1 MADSEEQ
8 MIPTPSDFGHF
19 LLERE
24 LGHGGMGGVYLA
36 RDKMLDRE
44 VAIKVMLKSLGEDPK
59 FVERLQLEAQAA
71 ARLNHPNIAQIY
83 SFGTEDGMP
92 YIAMELVSGGSL
104 DKVMAVEKA
113 EIDVVRVMR
122 IGQQMADALSTAADA
137 GLVHGDVKPENV
149 LFDMEGN
156 AKLVDFGLAALQGD
170 SSEIWG
176 TPYYISP
183 EKVRRQKIDYR
194 ADIYS
199 LGATLYHA
207 LTGVPPFDGP
217 DATAT
222 VKARFETAPKKPSEL
237 RAEIPAEVDSI
248 IMRMLE
254 LEPAMRY
261 PTYSSLIGDFK
272 RYLAK
277 AGPERKASVAT
288 GTKIKIK
295 MRRPGSVS
303 TIATGVTAMEVPAPV
318 PELLDDGAAAQEEE
332 EKHLGVGAIVGM
344 AVGGIVLVVLLVVGG
359 LMWYVKAEDAREKRE
374 HSAMIVAKQTQA
386 RDAIKNTLAAVKK
399 FGENFHDLVG
409 KAEKDVA
416 SAISELRPAIPDE
429 IKEKA
434 AAFLVSPPPT
444 KDILEAIAYTNDLY
458 VAAAAAEAAAQN
470 QKAADEKA
478 AAEAKQ
484 ADTNA
489 TAKAAAPAAGT
500 NAVAKA
506 EAKPA
511 GTNAV
516 AKAAAPAAAATNA
529 VAKAE
534 AKAEA
539 KPAAAEEESADSE
552 DAEAKKDAPPAME
565 MPAAVKQF
573 AEVWTD
579 LCFCRASDIRVQ
591 ARVALLLEE
600 GAKAAAIAGD
610 DVATTEKLAKFS
622 RDLVESFDSI
632 KGMKCVEQTQ
642 RKVSAIRMKSASLVK
657 TALTQI
663 QKEVKRMEKIA
674 RDKAEAEAKAAAEE
688 KAAAE
693 HKAKVEEEVA
703 RVQKKFDDDLVPRL
717 KRLEWEAAL
726 RHVATLERDLTTSEA
741 KAALRTAK
749 MKVDYMKGLQTYFVE
764 KSKGF
769 EFKDGS
775 KIADATAKKV
785 SIQKYKRERFKKPA
799 PVGKPHDFEW
809 TRFYG
814 RKEHLGEMNQMLN
827 GLVLKGRETK
837 NLGKL
842 KWSQHMFGAALTL
855 QLLYADVDG
864 ASDMAETFVK
874 RAVKDFDDCRKT
886 AERLFPEV
894 KLEDAE

>member
-1 MADSEEQ
+1 
-8 MIPTPSDFGHF
+8 
-19 LLERE
+19 
-24 LGHGGMGGVYLA
+24 
-36 RDKMLDRE
+36 
-44 VAIKVMLKSLGEDPK
+44 
-59 FVERLQLEAQAA
+59 
-71 ARLNHPNIAQIY
+71 
-83 SFGTEDGMP
+83 
-92 YIAMELVSGGSL
+92 
-104 DKVMAVEKA
+104 
-113 EIDVVRVMR
+113 
-122 IGQQMADALSTAADA
+122 
-137 GLVHGDVKPENV
+137 
-149 LFDMEGN
+149 
-156 AKLVDFGLAALQGD
+156 
-170 SSEIWG
+170 
-176 TPYYISP
+176 
-183 EKVRRQKIDYR
+183 
-194 ADIYS
+194 
-199 LGATLYHA
+199 
-207 LTGVPPFDGP
+207 
-217 DATAT
+217 
-222 VKARFETAPKKPSEL
+222 
-237 RAEIPAEVDSI
+237 
-248 IMRMLE
+248 
-254 LEPAMRY
+254 
-261 PTYSSLIGDFK
+261 
-272 RYLAK
+272 
-277 AGPERKASVAT
+277 
-288 GTKIKIK
+288 
-295 MRRPGSVS
+295 
-303 TIATGVTAMEVPAPV
+303 
-318 PELLDDGAAAQEEE
+318 
-332 EKHLGVGAIVGM
+332 
-344 AVGGIVLVVLLVVGG
+344 
-359 LMWYVKAEDAREKRE
+359 MWYVKAEDAREKRE

-386 RDAIKNTLAAVKK
+386 RTAINNTLAAVKK
-399 FGENFHDLVG
+399 FGENFQGLVG

-416 SAISELRPAIPDE
+416 AAIAEIRPAIPDE

-434 AAFLVSPPPT
+434 ASFLVSPPPT

-489 TAKAAAPAAGT
+489 TANAAAPAAGT

-516 AKAAAPAAAATNA
+516 AKAAAPADAATNA

-539 KPAAAEEESADSE
+539 KPADADGEEADGE
-552 DAEAKKDAPPAME
+552 DAETKKDAPPAME
-565 MPAAVKQF
+565 LPAAIKQF
-573 AEVWTD
+573 AEVWTN

-591 ARVALLLEE
+591 ARIVLLLEE
-600 GAKAAAIAGD
+600 GEKAAAIAGD

-622 RDLVESFDSI
+622 RDLVESFDSV

-642 RKVSAIRMKSASLVK
+642 RKVGAIRMKAASLAK

-674 RDKAEAEAKAAAEE
+674 HDKAEAEAKAAAAE

-726 RHVATLERDLTTSEA
+726 RHVATLEKDLTTSEA
-741 KAALRTAK
+741 KATLRTAR
-749 MKVDYMKGLQTYFVE
+749 MKVDYMKGLQAYFVE

-775 KIADATAKKV
+775 RIADATAKKI

-799 PVGKPHDFEW
+799 PVGKPHDVEW

-814 RKEHLGEMNQMLN
+814 RKDHLGEMNQMLN

-864 ASDMAETFVK
+864 ASDMAETFIK
-874 RAVKDFDDCRKT
+874 RAVKDFDDYRKT

>member
-59 FVERLQLEAQAA
+59 FVERLQMEAQAA

-104 DKVMAVEKA
+104 DKVMAAEKA
-113 EIDVVRVMR
+113 DIDVVRVMR

-237 RAEIPAEVDSI
+237 RAAIPPEVDSI

-277 AGPERKASVAT
+277 AGPERKAGVAT

-318 PELLDDGAAAQEEE
+318 PELLDDGTDGQNEKE

-344 AVGGIVLVVLLVVGG
+344 AVGGIVLVILLVVGG

-386 RDAIKNTLAAVKK
+386 RDAIKNTLTAVKK

-409 KAEKDVA
+409 KAEKEVA
-416 SAISELRPAIPDE
+416 SAISELRPAIPGE

-434 AAFLVSPPPT
+434 AAFLASPPPT

-458 VAAAAAEAAAQN
+458 AAAAAAQAAAQN
-470 QKAADEKA
+470 QKAAEEKA
-478 AAEAKQ
+478 EAEAKQ
-484 ADTNA
+484 TDTNT
-489 TAKAAAPAAGT
+489 TASASAPAAGT
-500 NAVAKA
+500 NAVAK
-506 EAKPA
+506 
-511 GTNAV
+511 T
-516 AKAAAPAAAATNA
+516 AAPIAAGTNA

-539 KPAAAEEESADSE
+539 KPAAGEEDGDGEDS
-552 DAEAKKDAPPAME
+552 EAKKDVPPAME
-565 MPAAVKQF
+565 LPGAVRQF

-591 ARVALLLEE
+591 ARIALLLEE

-632 KGMKCVEQTQ
+632 KSMKCVEQTQ
-642 RKVSAIRMKSASLVK
+642 RKVGAIRMKAASLVK
-657 TALTQI
+657 TALAQI

-749 MKVDYMKGLQTYFVE
+749 MKVDYMKGLQTYFIE

-775 KIADATAKKV
+775 RIADATAKKV

-864 ASDMAETFVK
+864 ASDMAETFIK